1 MLGLPVTPPFHAP
14 IPASFDEIAVL
25 AKIHRYSPLTSFLF
39 DIKVRG
45 NPRNIMINHIYFGQ
59 TPSASRAPYVHLNP
73 SAIRKSS
80 NENLDLI
87 LY

>member
-59 TPSASRAPYVHLNP
+59 TPSASKAPYVHLNP
-73 SAIRKSS
+73 SAIRKS
-80 NENLDLI
+80 
-87 LY
+87 